1 MNEIF
6 LYSLASLIVG
16 IGITAFF
23 VNALVIK
30 KYKGI
35 EQELKAEGV
44 KKDGDLKA
52 EREIKDN
59 INSAYIEAKSN
70 LTHAE
75 QKLVEQKEELEKL
88 NTKLAKDFENIAN
101 KVVYHNSKV
110 MQEKHEEKLM
120 AMLTPFKDKIENFER
135 KVDQTH
141 KENIKDNQSLKE
153 QINHLKD
160 LNKTMS
166 DEAKNLTSALK
177 GDKKLQ
183 GDWGEHKLE
192 RILQAAGLEKEIHYR
207 KQVNLKDENNN
218 NFRPDY
224 IIYLPDNKN
233 LVVDS
238 KVSLV
243 AFERYFNAETQ
254 DEGKVYIAKHIKAIK
269 DHISSLSN
277 TNYSELLGINSPDY
291 VIMYLPIEGALSI
304 AMTED
309 TSLFEFALNKN
320 IVLVSNNTLLA
331 TLKTVS
337 FIWRQDMQNK
347 NALEIA
353 RQGGA
358 LYDKFVGFTETLI
371 GVGKKM
377 GEAQV
382 GYKKAMTQ
390 LSEGSGN
397 LVRRTEQLKQLGI
410 KANKTLP
417 PKLVDRSED

>member
-1 MNEIF
+1 MDSIF
-6 LYSLASLIVG
+6 LYSIISLLVG
-16 IGITAFF
+16 VGVTALLLHS
-23 VNALVIK
+23 LVIK
-30 KYKGI
+30 KYKVL
-35 EQELKAEGV
+35 ET
-44 KKDGDLKA
+44 DLKDQNRIKENELID
-52 EREIKDN
+52 ERKTREQL
-59 INSAYIEAKSN
+59 NSELIATKSDLN
-70 LTHAE
+70 HTHTR
-75 QKLVEQKEELEKL
+75 LLEQKEELENLNLKL
-88 NTKLAKDFENIAN
+88 SKDFENIAN

-120 AMLTPFKDKIENFER
+120 AMLNPFKDKIENFER
-135 KVDQTH
+135 KVDETH
-141 KENIKDNQSLKE
+141 KENIKENQSLKE

-160 LNKTMS
+160 LNKSMS
-166 DEAKNLTSALK
+166 DEARNLTSALK

-224 IIYLPDNKN
+224 IIYLPDDKN
-233 LVVDS
+233 LIVDS

-243 AFERYFNAETQ
+243 AYERFYNSENL
-254 DEGKVYIAKHIKAIK
+254 DDGKQQIALHVKAIK
-269 DHISSLSN
+269 DHITSLSN

-291 VIMYLPIEGALSI
+291 VIMYMPIEAALGL

-309 TSLFEFALNKN
+309 TGLFEFALSKN

-347 NALEIA
+347 NAIEIA

-358 LYDKFVGFTETLI
+358 LYDKFVGFVETLI

-377 GEAQV
+377 NDAKD
-382 GYKKAMTQ
+382 GYDKAMNQ
-390 LSEGSGN
+390 LTDGTGN
-397 LVRRTEQLKQLGI
+397 LVRRTEQLKKLGI
-410 KANKTLP
+410 KTSKALP
-417 PKLVDRSED
+417 EKLIDRSE